1 MNNLPQYD
9 NDELN
14 AIKVIQAQT
23 LALGEAYQVP
33 VRWDLKILNSCIISC
48 EILRGM

>member
-23 LALGEAYQVP
+23 LALSEAYQGYSAA
-33 VRWDLKILNSCIISC
+33 LNNLID
-48 EILRGM
+48 